1 MLASSKNSSNSEIL
15 MSNHCFCSF
24 FFNALALTPV
34 ERVRSQWDSTQHGV
48 EARLH
53 QLDNMIGHSNQWEE
67 RRKEVKALI
76 GHSEGRFHNL
86 LQQSGRDPLTKQL
99 ADNKVR
105 ENLTAKLCPVY
116 PCCLFFFPRR
126 ETLQTKLFKV
136 LEVLDIAGQGEDER
150 ITSLQYHFEPN
161 NIRSSRPSIIL
172 I

>member
-1 MLASSKNSSNSEIL
+1 MLASSKNMSDSEIF

-24 FFNALALTPV
+24 SFNTFTLTPV

-86 LQQSGRDPLTKQL
+86 LQQSSRDPLTKQL

-105 ENLTAKLCPVY
+105 ENLTLAVCFFV
-116 PCCLFFFPRR
+116 FFPRR
-126 ETLQTKLFKV
+126 ESLQTKLFKV
-136 LEVLDIAGQGEDER
+136 LEVLDIAGQGGDER

-161 NIRSSRPSIIL
+161 NIRSSTPSIIL

>member
-1 MLASSKNSSNSEIL
+1 M
-15 MSNHCFCSF
+15 
-24 FFNALALTPV
+24 

-86 LQQSGRDPLTKQL
+86 LQQSSRDPLTKQL

-105 ENLTAKLCPVY
+105 ENLTAKLVPLLSV
-116 PCCLFFFPRR
+116 FFVFFSPRR
-126 ETLQTKLFKV
+126 ETLLTKLFKV
-136 LEVLDIAGQGEDER
+136 LEVLDIAGQGGDER

-161 NIRSSRPSIIL
+161 NIHSSTPSIIL